1 MLEGRLI
8 GLLACDAGALGV
20 RIETGTIANLG
31 AHLGLAIENSRHY
44 MGAITDMLT
53 RMRSKRYGMARLEE
67 AIFDA
72 KRHRR
77 DLALVMLDIDD
88 FKRVNDTYG
97 HVTGD
102 QTLHEVA
109 ARLLRSIRKSDVPVR
124 YGGEEFMIIL
134 TQTQA
139 ADLGPAAE
147 RMRLAVAAAPIAL
160 QSGSVS
166 FVVTVSAGAA
176 VFRCDLDDAESL
188 VKRADRALYRAKEAG
203 RNRVEVDDGTKLDA
217 PERRAAA

>member
-1 MLEGRLI
+1 
-8 GLLACDAGALGV
+8 
-20 RIETGTIANLG
+20 
-31 AHLGLAIENSRHY
+31 
-44 MGAITDMLT
+44 
-53 RMRSKRYGMARLEE
+53 
-67 AIFDA
+67 
-72 KRHRR
+72 
-77 DLALVMLDIDD
+77 
-88 FKRVNDTYG
+88 
-97 HVTGD
+97 
-102 QTLHEVA
+102 
-109 ARLLRSIRKSDVPVR
+109 
-124 YGGEEFMIIL
+124 MIIL

-176 VFRCDLDDAESL
+176 VFRRDLDDAESL

-217 PERRAAA
+217 PESRAAG